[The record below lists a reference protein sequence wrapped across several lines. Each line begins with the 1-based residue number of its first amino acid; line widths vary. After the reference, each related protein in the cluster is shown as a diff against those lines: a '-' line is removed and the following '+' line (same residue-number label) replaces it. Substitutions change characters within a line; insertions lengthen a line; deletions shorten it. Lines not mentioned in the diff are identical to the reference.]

1 MGKIRPNRI
10 VKGWANHLLG
20 KDLGFNEIRYETC
33 LACEHRNK
41 LLDTCNICGCVLKAK
56 TKVAEEVCP
65 ENLWHDIKEFQ
76 GRGLA
81 VRVHDFEKMSIEA
94 SEDVIVIEYREPL
107 ILNSY
112 VGTSEFKI
120 DLINCR
126 GDYEDFE
133 SKDIPLNNIFTKVCS
148 CFSVKHL
155 KNSLKEGEN
164 LTMTIKYNTK
174 IPGIIDKRLKVHTDK
189 DVFVI
194 RIKGDVIEE

>member
-10 VKGWANHLLG
+10 VKGWANHFLG
-20 KDLGFNEIRYETC
+20 KKMPFNEIRYETC

-41 LLDTCNICGCVLKAK
+41 MLDTCNKCGCVLKAK

-65 ENLWHDIKEFQ
+65 ENLWHDIKEFE

-81 VRVHDFEKMSIEA
+81 VRVHDFEKTSIEV
-94 SEDVIVIEYREPL
+94 ENDTIVIEYREPL
-107 ILNSY
+107 TLNSP
-112 VGTSEFKI
+112 VSTSAFKI

-126 GDYEDFE
+126 GDYEDFKPE
-133 SKDIPLNNIFTKVCS
+133 EIPLENIFTKVCS
-148 CFSVKHL
+148 CFSVNHL

-174 IPGIIDKRLKVHTDK
+174 IPGIIDKRLKVHTSQ